1 MPQVTFCALQVALA
15 ARGEELYRQRH
26 SSALV
31 WRCKC
36 AGRERLRVAHCRAAV
51 TLGALLVLLLP
62 VPVLLALLPVL
73 AIMLGVSVTLAH
85 HALKQSPRCVLNCA
99 RTCSSSLCRDAAA
112 QLYIGTSAE
121 SATESGKTHNRSF
134 QHWSQISPRG
144 QGGHT
149 GGSLAQRVTDLDCAG
164 HIIRQLGGSAH
175 VLRFWLQGAALACA
189 PGSDGKFASAAAYA
203 SAGSPPTGRRR
214 DSLPRRRRGGL
225 AEKGNGGGR
234 YSRVPQ
240 YSNAVL
246 QYLSTAA
253 RILISP
259 ENFQTTKRSSG
270 RRAAWSAAAR
280 CMLML
285 RHRRIGWVRRCAL
298 RVRCFNVRESNSA
311 RRSEETATAGT
322 PGDDGRPAAW
332 PGGQHAAV

>member
-240 YSNAVL
+240 YSIAV
-246 QYLSTAA
+246 QYS
-253 RILISP
+253 
-259 ENFQTTKRSSG
+259 
-270 RRAAWSAAAR
+270 
-280 CMLML
+280 
-285 RHRRIGWVRRCAL
+285 
-298 RVRCFNVRESNSA
+298 
-311 RRSEETATAGT
+311 
-322 PGDDGRPAAW
+322 
-332 PGGQHAAV
+332 

>member
-73 AIMLGVSVTLAH
+73 AVMLGVSVTLAH

-225 AEKGNGGGR
+225 AEKGNGGRG
-234 YSRVPQ
+234 
-240 YSNAVL
+240 AVL
-246 QYLSTAA
+246 ARTA
-253 RILISP
+253 ILECCTVLLRVRLPGSSYVSP
-259 ENFQTTKRSSG
+259 VYFQTTKRSSG

-285 RHRRIGWVRRCAL
+285 PQSAGCGGARCAFDVSMFANRIPL
-298 RVRCFNVRESNSA
+298 DGA
-311 RRSEETATAGT
+311 RRRRGT

>member
-164 HIIRQLGGSAH
+164 HIIRQLGGSVR
-175 VLRFWLQGAALACA
+175 VLRFWLQGAALACV

-203 SAGSPPTGRRR
+203 SAGSPPTGRRTPYR
-214 DSLPRRRRGGL
+214 GAGCRGGL
-225 AEKGNGGGR
+225 IKKERRGANTAVP
-234 YSRVPQ
+234 VPQ
-240 YSNAVL
+240 Y
-246 QYLSTAA
+246 
-253 RILISP
+253 
-259 ENFQTTKRSSG
+259 
-270 RRAAWSAAAR
+270 
-280 CMLML
+280 
-285 RHRRIGWVRRCAL
+285 
-298 RVRCFNVRESNSA
+298 
-311 RRSEETATAGT
+311 
-322 PGDDGRPAAW
+322 
-332 PGGQHAAV
+332 GQVT